1 MNIPFPIIYPHM
13 ICPDWFN
20 SDRPYDEDAELTRM
34 EQANQRWLNSVAKKY
49 MKHTPIEK
57 PNPEPMEEAE
67 TDDDVFIVTGN
78 DDPEESEESHDV
90 DEVEEIP
97 TTTTTTTTTIDDSPP
112 TNLDGE
118 PESLTESPEE
128 ESPEEESPGEVS
140 PADTDD
146 LEVEAT
152 LWPYEAQDE

>member
-13 ICPDWFN
+13 IYSDWFN
-20 SDRPYDEDAELTRM
+20 ADRPYDEDAELTRM
-34 EQANQRWLNSVAKKY
+34 EEANKRWLNSVAKKY

-57 PNPEPMEEAE
+57 PSAEPMEEVVI
-67 TDDDVFIVTGN
+67 DDDGN
-78 DDPEESEESHDV
+78 EDPEESEESHDV

-97 TTTTTTTTTIDDSPP
+97 TTTTTTTESPP
-112 TNLDGE
+112 RNNDVE

-128 ESPEEESPGEVS
+128 S
-140 PADTDD
+140 PADTAD

-152 LWPYEAQDE
+152 LWPYVAQDE